1 MRVNRCLLLLL
12 LDKEPDI
19 HVTAIIE
26 AQVKLVTIE
35 FTFKYVF
42 YFVAGA
48 TLAVIIDMDI
58 NIAVIVSA
66 LIAIFYTWVGGL
78 YSVAYT
84 GNQVINT

>member
-1 MRVNRCLLLLL
+1 MNSLAQNGTIFLAFQLFLSILFYYLFVFIKYLF
-12 LDKEPDI
+12 
-19 HVTAIIE
+19 IIFF
-26 AQVKLVTIE
+26 I
-35 FTFKYVF
+35 
-42 YFVAGA
+42 AGA

-84 GNQVINT
+84 GN

>member
-1 MRVNRCLLLLL
+1 M
-12 LDKEPDI
+12 
-19 HVTAIIE
+19 
-26 AQVKLVTIE
+26 
-35 FTFKYVF
+35 F

-84 GNQVINT
+84 GN